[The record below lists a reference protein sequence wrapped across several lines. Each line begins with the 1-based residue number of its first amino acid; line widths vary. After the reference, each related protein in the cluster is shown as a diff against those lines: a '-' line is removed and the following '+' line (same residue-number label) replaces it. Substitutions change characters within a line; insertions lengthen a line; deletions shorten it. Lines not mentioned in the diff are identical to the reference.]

1 MSPSSCLCGQSSCSL
16 KPPPGRVGFFGDKS
30 IEFVRDPLVF
40 IESHCEKFHSRVF
53 LTRLA
58 LKHTLVIADYK
69 GVTDFLTNNM
79 EDFYNGLK
87 DNFSDLFGHSIL
99 FADPSEA
106 ERLRTILLPLFHP
119 EDSTRHNTS
128 LQHILNNWKN
138 NLDCS
143 KPVDFYTEFKILS
156 LEYNLEMFMGVK
168 RIEDEEFFQD
178 VSDLVTTHWHGV
190 MSVPFSVSVPF
201 LGSGGFKKAMDA
213 KEKLIKIIKQKLT
226 ESNSHLF
233 KELQNDN
240 NSIMNE
246 ELMYNHML
254 LFSCAMI
261 PKGVASVLSMFLEM
275 SAKWIH
281 LLDNSGHLSDDDLE
295 CVLLEVIRMF
305 PPFIGG
311 LRVALRDTQ
320 VGPYHLPMG
329 TMVHYSLLGAMRD
342 PHAFLHPEE
351 FLPGRWRDVTTRQT
365 NLGFSLGP
373 HDCIGRHFT
382 MVCLMAMA
390 RFTLEHFTLSP
401 PSSCPPEIKLLPVLR
416 PQHPHPFIVQRK
428 TI

>member
-1 MSPSSCLCGQSSCSL
+1 MSPSSCLCGRSSCSL
-16 KPPPGRVGFFGDKS
+16 KAPPGRVGFFGDKS
-30 IEFVRDPLVF
+30 IDFVRDPLVF
-40 IESHCEKFHSRVF
+40 IESHCEKLNSRVF

-58 LKHTLVIADYK
+58 LKQTLVIADYN
-69 GVTDFLTNNM
+69 VLTDFLNNNM

-106 ERLRTILLPLFHP
+106 GRLRRILQPLFHP
-119 EDSTRHNTS
+119 DDSTQHKNS
-128 LQHILNNWKN
+128 LQNILIHWRN

-143 KPVDFYTEFKILS
+143 KPVDFYTEFKQLS

-168 RIEDEEFFQD
+168 KIDDEDFFTD

-190 MSVPFSVSVPF
+190 VSVPFSVSVPF

-213 KEKLIKIIKQKLT
+213 KEKLIKIIKQKLS
-226 ESNSHLF
+226 ESSSHLF
-233 KELQNDN
+233 KELSSENI
-240 NSIMNE
+240 SVMNE

-275 SAKWIH
+275 SPKWIH
-281 LLDNSGHLSDDDLE
+281 LLNNSGHLSDDDLE

-311 LRVALRDTQ
+311 LRIALRDTQ
-320 VGPYHLPMG
+320 VSAHHIPMG

-351 FLPGRWRDVTTRQT
+351 FLPGRWRDVSTRQT

-382 MVCLMAMA
+382 MVCLKHMAS
-390 RFTLEHFTLSP
+390 FTLEHFTLSTP
-401 PSSCPPEIKLLPVLR
+401 PSCPPDIKQLPVLR
-416 PQHPHPFIVQRK
+416 PQRPHQFIVQRK